1 MKRSFG
7 TLIAQNS
14 ASGANVIAG
23 QRAALLI
30 TAVVLLFLHRRRE
43 ARYAAGMLAAAA
55 YFNTGRGQRRG

>member
-43 ARYAAGMLAAAA
+43 ARTAAGMAAMYA
-55 YFNTGRGQRRG
+55 FFGPG